1 MNLKKIAFVVFFSS
15 IMSSAWADD
24 ALDAAMAAANDA
36 VETANIE
43 TTNTETETSTTDD
56 TSDPTAIDAPVI
68 EDAAE

>member
-1 MNLKKIAFVVFFSS
+1 MNLKKIAFVIFFSS

-24 ALDAAMAAANDA
+24 ALDAAMAAANDV

-56 TSDPTAIDAPVI
+56 TSDPTVIDAPVI

>member
-1 MNLKKIAFVVFFSS
+1 MNLKKFAFVVFFSS

-24 ALDAAMAAANDA
+24 ALDAAMAAANDV

-43 TTNTETETSTTDD
+43 TTNTETSTTDD
-56 TSDPTAIDAPVI
+56 TSDPTVIDAPVI